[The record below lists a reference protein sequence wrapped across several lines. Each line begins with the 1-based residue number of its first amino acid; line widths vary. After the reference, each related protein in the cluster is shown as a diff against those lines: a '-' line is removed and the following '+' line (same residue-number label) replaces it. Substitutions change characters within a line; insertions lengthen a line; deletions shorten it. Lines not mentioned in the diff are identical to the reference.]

1 MRLLHLLLLCSVLSL
16 AGTSSCQRPAKPGQ
30 SAASLPAQKPVTMNQ
45 EIISHE
51 GMPIMVGPINRQGLL
66 GDNYQQWFTPNYD
79 AYKVDTTTLLP
90 YKKTIKGLDMLVFM
104 GTWCEDS
111 QGQVPQFYRILDW
124 VGYPEKNLRV
134 VSLDN
139 HPDRYKKAPN
149 GEEAGWMIESVPTF
163 IFLKDGREIGRIVE
177 YPSASLEK
185 DMAYMLAALGR
196 E

>member
-1 MRLLHLLLLCSVLSL
+1 MRFLHFILLCSALSL
-16 AGTSSCQRPAKPGQ
+16 AGTSSCQRPATPGQ
-30 SAASLPAQKPVTMNQ
+30 PAASLPAQKPATMNQ
-45 EIISHE
+45 EISSHE
-51 GMPIMVGPINRQGLL
+51 GTPILVGPINRQGLL
-66 GDNYQQWFTPNYD
+66 GSNYQSWFAPNYD
-79 AYKVDTTTLLP
+79 TYKVDSTTLLP
-90 YKKTIKGLDMLVFM
+90 HKKTIKGLDILVFM

-124 VGYPEKNLRV
+124 AGYPEKNLRV
-134 VSLDN
+134 ISLDN

-185 DMAYMLAALGR
+185 DMASMFAALGR
-196 E
+196 D